1 MVETN
6 RPGAQGDSGLET
18 DGGCS
23 QKPLAPRSSVGGGT
37 RMSVTWVPGT
47 AVVTWRSHGE
57 NPLSCVLVK
66 CAPLSVMLYADT
78 CSSHNAGRQGGPGR
92 EAEKRSGVWREARGR
107 GPREDPGGSSA
118 GHQAGEEAAG
128 EPRTR
133 WSTVSSTGRDPGTPP
148 TQARARSPRG
158 PAARTPSLITP

>member
-1 MVETN
+1 
-6 RPGAQGDSGLET
+6 
-18 DGGCS
+18 
-23 QKPLAPRSSVGGGT
+23 
-37 RMSVTWVPGT
+37 MSVTWVPGT
-47 AVVTWRSHGE
+47 AVVTWWSHGE

-107 GPREDPGGSSA
+107 GPREDPGGSSV